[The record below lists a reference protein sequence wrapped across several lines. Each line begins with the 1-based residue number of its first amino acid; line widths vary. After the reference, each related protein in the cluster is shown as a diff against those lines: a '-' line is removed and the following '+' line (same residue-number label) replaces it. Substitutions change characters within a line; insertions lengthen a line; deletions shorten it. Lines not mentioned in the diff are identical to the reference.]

1 MNGRKQIYLGIGI
14 GLLTA
19 FLISFVVF
27 LTSNPGFTAADYFN
41 IYVNGKLLA
50 PILSVALLGNLGL
63 FFLFIK
69 LDRDLISKGILAATM
84 ICGLLIFVLKFFT

>member
-84 ICGLLIFVLKFFT
+84 ICGLLIFILKFFT

>member
-1 MNGRKQIYLGIGI
+1 MSPKKEIYIGIGI

-27 LTSNPGFTAADYFN
+27 LSSNPGFTAADYFN

-50 PILSVALLGNLGL
+50 PILSVALVGNLGL

-69 LDRDLISKGILAATM
+69 LDKDMISKGILTATM
-84 ICGLLIFVLKFFT
+84 IAGVLIFILKFFI

>member
-84 ICGLLIFVLKFFT
+84 ICGLIIFILKFFT